1 MDFGVCSGTEM
12 SDENPRKRQIEC
24 HIKYDPKDKGK
35 DIIYPFYF
43 ILLGIFSC
51 IYRSIE
57 IDKEKSCDLTFYQL
71 LSITIDYYRLLSI

>member
-1 MDFGVCSGTEM
+1 M

-51 IYRSIE
+51 ICSTCPPQGELIDINHRWISISIS
-57 IDKEKSCDLTFYQL
+57 ID
-71 LSITIDYYRLLSI
+71 RNR

>member
-12 SDENPRKRQIEC
+12 SDENRRKWQIEC

-43 ILLGIFSC
+43 ILLAIFF
-51 IYRSIE
+51 SI
-57 IDKEKSCDLTFYQL
+57 CQH
-71 LSITIDYYRLLSI
+71 LSSTKVD

>member
-24 HIKYDPKDKGK
+24 HIKYDPKNKGK

-43 ILLGIFSC
+43 ILLAIFS
-51 IYRSIE
+51 SICQHL
-57 IDKEKSCDLTFYQL
+57 SSTCL
-71 LSITIDYYRLLSI
+71 LYTSPSPRD